1 MVTLFNNCRG
11 RDHVEHY
18 GEGAFFDLD
27 ADDRQRHR
35 IAELDVGSECVV
47 ASYGDRGTV
56 IFRWFTFTH
65 QKVLSDEDGCPTHVV
80 FGVPLRSEE
89 FSKAVAAA
97 TTPYKLLF
105 NRLGHFKRLSLK
117 QVE

>member
-1 MVTLFNNCRG
+1 MLTLFNNCGG

-56 IFRWFTFTH
+56 IFQWFTFTH
-65 QKVLSDEDGCPTHVV
+65 QKLKNDKKKFQAHVV

-89 FSKAVAAA
+89 LSKAVAAA
-97 TTPYKLLF
+97 TMPYKLLF